1 MSPPN
6 IHLSVLTLNCW
17 GLLLP
22 NHRQHRMRAI
32 GQHILKSSPGY
43 DIVGLQEVWAPQD
56 FILVRDI
63 IKDVLPYAKHWT
75 SGLFGSGLAT
85 FSKYPIVSS
94 SLTRFALNGDPWP
107 VWQGDWYD
115 GKSCGS
121 VVVAHPGVGEIEVFN
136 THYHATYDP
145 VGTDDQYLGARIS
158 QAWEMSK
165 LFRQSTSL
173 GRRVLALG
181 DFNSPPRSLAVALLT
196 RHGGVTDSWG
206 SLHPLPQTIPKNLTP
221 EQGVALLGISCD
233 TPLNTWT
240 KNSKWVNEISRDPIG
255 ERLDYIFFNAS
266 SEFECLGS
274 EVILQEKVPGV
285 GGGSNVPWVNVS
297 DHYAV
302 YSVFSVKKVDLTTP
316 RISPSGLLSSSPA
329 YKDDSLI
336 VLLEHALSALQQHL
350 ARAQSKSVRMMY
362 IATPL
367 LLFVTLGLMI
377 GSVWIN
383 FNPRWTLLLV
393 TVGVGL
399 LTIGWVGCF
408 SYGFFYGRETISAFT
423 NVIQEVQLALE
434 NSRGGGGGGGVFPLR
449 HGSLTQ
455 SSGVQAMPAGGS
467 IQLD

>member
-1 MSPPN
+1 MSPPD
-6 IHLSVLTLNCW
+6 IRLSVLTLNCC
-17 GLLLP
+17 
-22 NHRQHRMRAI
+22 
-32 GQHILKSSPGY
+32 PGY

-56 FILVRDI
+56 FILVREI
-63 IKDVLPYAKHWT
+63 VKDVLPYSKHWT

-145 VGTDDQYLGARIS
+145 VGTDDRYLGVRVS

-165 LFRQSTSL
+165 LLRQSTGL

-181 DFNSPPRSLAVALLT
+181 DFNSTPRSLAVALLT
-196 RHGGVTDSWG
+196 RLGGATDSWG
-206 SLHPLPQTIPKNLTP
+206 SIHPLPQTIPNNLTP
-221 EQGVALLGISCD
+221 EQGVAHLGISCD
-233 TPLNTWT
+233 SPLNTWT
-240 KNSKWVNEISRDPIG
+240 KDSKWVNEISRDPIG

-266 SEFECLGS
+266 SEFKCLGS
-274 EVILQEKVPGV
+274 DVVLQEKVPGV

-302 YSVFSVKKVDLTTP
+302 HSVFSVKKVAPTAP
-316 RISPSGLLSSSPA
+316 RILLSDLQSSSPDL
-329 YKDDSLI
+329 KDDSSIDLFEQ
-336 VLLEHALSALQQHL
+336 VLSTLRQHL

-367 LLFVTLGLMI
+367 LLLATLGLMI
-377 GSVWIN
+377 GSVWID

-393 TVGVGL
+393 TMGVGFI
-399 LTIGWVGCF
+399 TIGWVGCF
-408 SYGFFYGRETISAFT
+408 SYGFFYGGETISAFT

-434 NSRGGGGGGGVFPLR
+434 NNRGDSVEEGVFSLRDGPLA
-449 HGSLTQ
+449 Q
-455 SSGVQAMPAGGS
+455 SSRVQAMPAGGS
-467 IQLD
+467 IHLD

>member
-1 MSPPN
+1 M
-6 IHLSVLTLNCW
+6 
-17 GLLLP
+17 
-22 NHRQHRMRAI
+22 
-32 GQHILKSSPGY
+32 
-43 DIVGLQEVWAPQD
+43 
-56 FILVRDI
+56 
-63 IKDVLPYAKHWT
+63 
-75 SGLFGSGLAT
+75 
-85 FSKYPIVSS
+85 
-94 SLTRFALNGDPWP
+94 
-107 VWQGDWYD
+107 
-115 GKSCGS
+115 
-121 VVVAHPGVGEIEVFN
+121 
-136 THYHATYDP
+136 
-145 VGTDDQYLGARIS
+145 
-158 QAWEMSK
+158 
-165 LFRQSTSL
+165 
-173 GRRVLALG
+173 
-181 DFNSPPRSLAVALLT
+181 
-196 RHGGVTDSWG
+196 
-206 SLHPLPQTIPKNLTP
+206 
-221 EQGVALLGISCD
+221 
-233 TPLNTWT
+233 
-240 KNSKWVNEISRDPIG
+240 
-255 ERLDYIFFNAS
+255 
-266 SEFECLGS
+266 GS

-302 YSVFSVKKVDLTTP
+302 YSVFSVKKVDPTTP

-336 VLLEHALSALQQHL
+336 DLLEQALSALQQHL
-350 ARAQSKSVRMMY
+350 ARAQSKSVQMMY

-449 HGSLTQ
+449 HGPLTQ